1 MKQCTHS
8 FHGVC
13 AMKAFDT
20 YLANHGTVWQTVPCP
35 ICRRRVSYHILMN
48 TFIQTCTLDEA
59 KLVLNETNL
68 STRCHPDLSL
78 LHVAAIAGNIPVAK
92 YLVEKGLDVEDS
104 TCFEL
109 TPVYMAAINGKTEMV
124 RYLVEEHRANIH
136 TKNMFGET
144 ILDAINHQKHP
155 PTVRYLQE
163 LRVVRGDPG
172 DFLVGDK
179 EKCYKVLE
187 RLGLSLMTTVPRL
200 PPLGSVRSL
209 R

>member
-1 MKQCTHS
+1 MS
-8 FHGVC
+8 
-13 AMKAFDT
+13 
-20 YLANHGTVWQTVPCP
+20 
-35 ICRRRVSYHILMN
+35 

-68 STRCHPDLSL
+68 SIRCHPDLSL
-78 LHVAAIAGNIPVAK
+78 LHVAAIAGNILIAK
-92 YLVEKGLDVEDS
+92 YLVEKGLNVEDS

-136 TKNMFGET
+136 IKNMFGET
-144 ILDAINHQKHP
+144 IMDAINHQKHP
-155 PTVRYLQE
+155 QTVRYLQE
-163 LRVVRGDPG
+163 LRVVRADPG
-172 DFLVGDK
+172 EFLAVDR

-187 RLGLSLMTTVPRL
+187 RLGVSLITTVPRL
-200 PPLGSVRSL
+200 PPLGSVGSL

>member
-1 MKQCTHS
+1 
-8 FHGVC
+8 
-13 AMKAFDT
+13 
-20 YLANHGTVWQTVPCP
+20 
-35 ICRRRVSYHILMN
+35 MN

-59 KLVLNETNL
+59 KLVLNDTNL

-92 YLVEKGLDVEDS
+92 YLLEKGLDVEDS

-155 PTVRYLQE
+155 QRSDIYKNYGSSGET
-163 LRVVRGDPG
+163 RGI
-172 DFLVGDK
+172 
-179 EKCYKVLE
+179 
-187 RLGLSLMTTVPRL
+187 SW
-200 PPLGSVRSL
+200 SVIRRSVT
-209 R
+209 RPWSG